1 MINRDIN
8 LILAGW
14 NPLNVPGNIAFNEYS
29 IYVNRLITSINENK
43 VLDSLILMLRDMGSD
58 ADFENE
64 EILSELLNL
73 KELIIS
79 IHNESFCRPV

>member
-79 IHNESFCRPV
+79 IHNESF